1 MDRVSVIDLVLN
13 VLISCQISVGIGFPL
28 SPEGWVGKIDQRYP
42 TVLKCSVYERNK
54 IPEGHD
60 VSTPRW
66 IFHLKLSYTLR
77 RCPRC
82 QQDVLC
88 NLMQVSSQTLCDC
101 LRNQEVVAA
110 FSILAVL
117 SPNVSFTKKTLWNSF
132 DGTDHW

>member
-1 MDRVSVIDLVLN
+1 MNRVSVIDLVLN

-28 SPEGWVGKIDQRYP
+28 SPEGWVGKIDQKYP
-42 TVLKCSVYERNK
+42 TVLKCSVYGRNK

-60 VSTPRW
+60 VSTPRR
-66 IFHLKLSYTLR
+66 LSYMLR

-82 QQDVLC
+82 QQGVLC

-117 SPNVSFTKKTLWNSF
+117 SPNVSFTKKTLWDSF